1 MNLKSAVKR
10 VVRNLGMFCLH
21 FNNCSLPENI
31 ITHNGQKFNR
41 KLEEIHILDRNVL
54 FNRRFPAPFGV

>member
-10 VVRNLGMFCLH
+10 VVRDLGMFCLH

-41 KLEEIHILDRNVL
+41 KLEIHILHRNVL
-54 FNRRFPAPFGV
+54 TLAF